1 MGASPDVGTDE
12 SPSVPASPTQPSD
25 DAKHG
30 SGAASTVA
38 AFCANLGVAV
48 AKFIAWIV
56 TGSASML
63 AEAVHSVADTGNQ
76 GLLLFG
82 RHRSRRGANRRH
94 PFGFGRERYFWA
106 FVVAIVLFSA
116 GSLFALVEG
125 EEKLRQPHE
134 LSSFAWAVGVLLIG
148 VVFESVS
155 FRTAVHE
162 SRRRKRPDESW
173 RQFVRRTTVPE
184 LAVVLLED
192 AGALCGLALA
202 LLGTTLAYVTGNAR
216 FDALGSV
223 GIGLLL
229 GAIAFTLAAEMKS
242 MLIGEAANPEL
253 VEEICDIIERSPSTV
268 SIDDLRTEQLGPDE
282 ILVVGEVRVRVESA
296 DDLDGIARRLREQIS
311 SALPVARLV
320 YLNVHSASSPS
331 FVGATHQRE
340 QPRRRP
346 DV

>member
-1 MGASPDVGTDE
+1 
-12 SPSVPASPTQPSD
+12 
-25 DAKHG
+25 
-30 SGAASTVA
+30 
-38 AFCANLGVAV
+38 
-48 AKFIAWIV
+48 
-56 TGSASML
+56 
-63 AEAVHSVADTGNQ
+63 
-76 GLLLFG
+76 
-82 RHRSRRGANRRH
+82 
-94 PFGFGRERYFWA
+94 
-106 FVVAIVLFSA
+106 
-116 GSLFALVEG
+116 
-125 EEKLRQPHE
+125 
-134 LSSFAWAVGVLLIG
+134 
-148 VVFESVS
+148 
-155 FRTAVHE
+155 
-162 SRRRKRPDESW
+162 
-173 RQFVRRTTVPE
+173 VPE

-242 MLIGEAANPEL
+242 MLIGESANPEL